1 MKSITQFAVVLS
13 LLFLVGC
20 IAPDEDG
27 TPSCEISE
35 DVGTNE
41 MTGQVDG
48 ENWTAISSGYQIAGA
63 VGFISAFT
71 LDAHNLISIRLHH
84 TAVFTVNEGTGLVEV
99 DDGDDVSDVFEAG
112 GGPYEFFLGSASA
125 DGGDVTLTV
134 EDEVFH
140 TGDGDGAGGYL
151 YIEAVTEGQGNNS
164 DVARGC
170 FYFDAGSDG
179 SNEVLSV
186 VDGSFSVTA
195 M

>member
-1 MKSITQFAVVLS
+1 MKSLTQFAVVLS
-13 LLFLVGC
+13 LLTLIGC
-20 IAPDEDG
+20 AAEATDG

-48 ENWTAISSGYQIAGA
+48 EDWTAASSGYQIAGA

-71 LDAHNLISIRLHH
+71 LDAHNLLSIRLHH
-84 TAVFTVNEGTGLVEV
+84 TTLFSFNESTGLVEV
-99 DDGDDVSDVFEAG
+99 DDGGDVSDVFEAG
-112 GGPYEFFLGSASA
+112 GGPYEFFLGSASR
-125 DGGDVTLTV
+125 DGGDATLTV

-140 TGDGDGAGGYL
+140 TDDGDGAGGYL
-151 YIEAVTEGQGNNS
+151 YIEAVTEGQGNNP

-170 FYFDAGSDG
+170 FYFDAGRDSSG
-179 SNEVLSV
+179 EVLSV
-186 VDGSFSVTA
+186 IDGSFSVSA